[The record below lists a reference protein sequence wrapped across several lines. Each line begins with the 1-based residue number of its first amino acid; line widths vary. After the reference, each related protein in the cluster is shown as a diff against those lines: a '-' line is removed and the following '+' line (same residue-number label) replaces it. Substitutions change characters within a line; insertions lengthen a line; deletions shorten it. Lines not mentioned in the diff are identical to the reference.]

1 MNVNYYDSL
10 RPKAQKA
17 WQFTELLFARTDF
30 QKDVEKFR
38 KDWQLPAGGFV
49 NEDEERKWKNARS
62 RNLVQV
68 FIEPRTYNLD
78 SMCSYP
84 LLAYIETGSTTIPLM
99 GILPQ
104 VSITIDE
111 ISRNPVYRI
120 RFYEH
125 TTEDEIRQVFNSY
138 KRVHLKDKRKQLI
151 PALKLKKMQ
160 RANELRETGMAWK
173 QLAMTVNKELGG
185 SLEYN
190 DARKLV
196 EQYKKHLSK

>member
-1 MNVNYYDSL
+1 MYVNDDEKLS
-10 RPKAQKA
+10 PKAQKA
-17 WQFTELLFARTDF
+17 WQFTELLLARTDF

-38 KDWQLPAGGFV
+38 HDWQVPVGGFASK
-49 NEDEERKWKNARS
+49 DEEWEWKNTRS
-62 RNLVQV
+62 RSLVQV
-68 FIEPRTYNLD
+68 FIEPRKYNLD
-78 SMCSYP
+78 SMCKYP
-84 LLAYIETGSTTIPLM
+84 LLAYIETGSTTVPLM

-104 VSITIDE
+104 VSITVDE

-125 TTEDEIRQVFNSY
+125 TTEDEIRQVFNAY
-138 KRVHLKDKRKQLI
+138 KKVHLKDKRQQLI

-160 RANELRETGMAWK
+160 RANELRDNGMAWK
-173 QLAMTVNKELGG
+173 QVAKTVNDELGG

-196 EQYKKHLSK
+196 EQYKRHLNE